1 MEIIQQPW
9 SWYVAGTL
17 IGLTVPALLI
27 IGNKQFGISSTLR
40 HVCAAVLPS
49 NKPYFKYDWKK
60 EIWSLFFV
68 GGIFVGGIIATTAL
82 ADPNPIQIAAQT
94 QADLT
99 ALGIKDFNGLMPTD
113 LFSLESLFTLRG
125 FIFMV
130 LGGFLVGFG
139 TRYAGGCTSGHSIT
153 GLSNLQLPSLIATI
167 CFMLGGI
174 LVTWFVLP
182 ILLKI

>member
-40 HVCAAVLPS
+40 HVCAAVLPT
-49 NKPYFKYDWKK
+49 NKPYFNYNWRK
-60 EIWSLFFV
+60 EIWSFFFV
-68 GGIFVGGIIATTAL
+68 GGIIVGGVIATTIL

-113 LFSLESLFTLRG
+113 LFNFENLFTLRG
-125 FIFMV
+125 FVFMV

-153 GLSNLQLPSLIATI
+153 GLSNFQLPSLIATI

-174 LVTWFVLP
+174 IVTWFVLP

>member
-1 MEIIQQPW
+1 MEILQQPW
-9 SWYVAGTL
+9 SWYVAGIL

-40 HVCAAVLPS
+40 HVCAAVLPA
-49 NKPYFKYDWKK
+49 NKPYFNYNWHK
-60 EIWSLFFV
+60 EIWSFFFV
-68 GGIFVGGIIATTAL
+68 GGIIVGGVIATTLL
-82 ADPNPIQIAAQT
+82 ADPNPIQIAPQT

-99 ALGIKDFNGLMPTD
+99 ALGIKDFNGLMPND

-153 GLSNLQLPSLIATI
+153 GLSNFQLPSLIATI

-174 LVTWFVLP
+174 FVTWIVLP

>member
-9 SWYVAGTL
+9 SWYIAGTL

-49 NKPYFKYDWKK
+49 NKPYFNYNWKK
-60 EIWSLFFV
+60 EIWSFFFV
-68 GGIFVGGIIATTAL
+68 GGIIVGGVIATTVL

-113 LFSLESLFTLRG
+113 LFNFESLFTLRG
-125 FIFMV
+125 FVFMV

-153 GLSNLQLPSLIATI
+153 GLSNFQLPSLIATI

-174 LVTWFVLP
+174 LVTWFVMP
-182 ILLKI
+182 FLLKI